1 MKFIKSYKERATEEP
16 YSPFIL
22 TRSLA
27 DMENKCGNLYQA
39 ISVISTRAKQLNSQL
54 KEELSGK
61 LNEFAS
67 TTDNLEEVFEN
78 KEQIEISKFYE
89 RMPKPH
95 IVALYE
101 FMNENTYYRVNEYD
115 APVGRVAAEEAAEE
129 D

>member
-1 MKFIKSYKERATEEP
+1 MKFIKSYKERATEES

-27 DMENKCGNLYQA
+27 DMENLCGNLYQA
-39 ISVISTRAKQLNSQL
+39 ISIMSTRAKQLNGQL

-101 FMNENTYYRVNEYD
+101 YMNSNTYYRVNEFESP
-115 APVGRVAAEEAAEE
+115 ATRVSAEAIE